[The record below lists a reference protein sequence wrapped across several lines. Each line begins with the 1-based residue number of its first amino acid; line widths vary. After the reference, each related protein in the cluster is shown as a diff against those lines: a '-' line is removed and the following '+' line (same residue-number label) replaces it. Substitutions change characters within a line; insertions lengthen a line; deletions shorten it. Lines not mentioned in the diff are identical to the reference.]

1 MPDARLPRFL
11 VVFQSGCTEVLAA
24 RDLEHAT
31 ERAELLAVKYDDP
44 ATLVRAWRALPE
56 GEEDA
61 A

>member
-1 MPDARLPRFL
+1 MPDPGPRFL

-24 RDLEHAT
+24 RDLDHAV
-31 ERAELLAVKYDDP
+31 ERADLLALRYDDP
-44 ATLVRAWRALPE
+44 ATRVRAWRALPE